1 MFDEDA
7 ADMMNVGQ
15 SAAPKS
21 IADMVTPWGGYS
33 GAKKKGSKLK
43 SETFAWVFLSPLV
56 FPLLSSLPTSSVML
70 CGTVILLCLLASMHS
85 NGRHAAVRNPDVFLK
100 TWELKSFT

>member
-1 MFDEDA
+1 MFDENA

-43 SETFAWVFLSPLV
+43 SETFAWVFLSSLG
-56 FPLLSSLPTSSVML
+56 FSSPLLFAHILCDAVWDCHPPMLACTVM
-70 CGTVILLCLLASMHS
+70 V
-85 NGRHAAVRNPDVFLK
+85 DVQQFK
-100 TWELKSFT
+100 IRMYI